1 MRPQAGRELPQL
13 AHHGQAVFV
22 RQADVAEDHVGGKV
36 LHGAERRPGRAH
48 RQNLR
53 PLELQAEGQDLA
65 GVVVVFDDEHA
76 NTVETEPLRH
86 GDCLV
91 QVARHALNRCAATI
105 RPYPPCSDRQDEEGH
120 GSPRQG
126 PRAVSSSASPP
137 AATRFT
143 GSVPAFALAL
153 GVILVW
159 AITGP
164 IFHFSDTWQLVINT
178 GTTIVTFLMV
188 FLIQQT
194 QNKDG
199 LAIQLKLNEL
209 VAALEGA
216 SNRLISVEDL
226 TAEELQ
232 ILHAHYQRLA
242 KQGQGAADTR
252 ESHSI
257 EEAERRHSARS
268 ATARADGSGR
278 CNFPWGRH
286 TPWQIER
293 TRPRTT

>member
-1 MRPQAGRELPQL
+1 M
-13 AHHGQAVFV
+13 
-22 RQADVAEDHVGGKV
+22 
-36 LHGAERRPGRAH
+36 AH
-48 RQNLR
+48 RDKA
-53 PLELQAEGQDLA
+53 P
-65 GVVVVFDDEHA
+65 
-76 NTVETEPLRH
+76 
-86 GDCLV
+86 
-91 QVARHALNRCAATI
+91 ARAFERF
-105 RPYPPCSDRQDEEGH
+105 
-120 GSPRQG
+120 
-126 PRAVSSSASPP
+126 AS

-159 AITGP
+159 GITGP
-164 IFHFSDTWQLVINT
+164 LFHFSDTWQLVINT

-226 TAEELQ
+226 TGEELKV
-232 ILHAHYQRLA
+232 LHTHYQLLA
-242 KQGQGAADTR
+242 QRAKELADTK

-257 EEAERRHSARS
+257 EEAERRHEIKARQ
-268 ATARADGSGR
+268 RKGR
-278 CNFPWGRH
+278 KG
-286 TPWQIER
+286 
-293 TRPRTT
+293 